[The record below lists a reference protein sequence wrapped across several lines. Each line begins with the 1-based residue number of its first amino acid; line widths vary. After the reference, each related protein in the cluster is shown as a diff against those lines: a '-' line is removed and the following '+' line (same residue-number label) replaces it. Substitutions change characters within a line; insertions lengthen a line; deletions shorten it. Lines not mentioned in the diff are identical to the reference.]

1 MSDWVLHHS
10 EEDLPGMP
18 ALGIF
23 REVLYE
29 KLSNGKLRW
38 LDNDLFDMLYL
49 TTAAGYCDYVVGE
62 RSHTSH
68 IANALR
74 RLGRADKLHRH
85 IQSLMKQLAVSA
97 VSL

>member
-38 LDNDLFDMLYL
+38 LDPSF
-49 TTAAGYCDYVVGE
+49 AHGVVW
-62 RSHTSH
+62 
-68 IANALR
+68 LR
-74 RLGRADKLHRH
+74 Y
-85 IQSLMKQLAVSA
+85 
-97 VSL
+97 

>member
-1 MSDWVLHHS
+1 MSDWALHHS

-23 REVLYE
+23 REVLYV
-29 KLSNGKLRW
+29 KLSDGKLRW
-38 LDNDLFDMLYL
+38 ADNDLFDMVYL
-49 TTAAGYCDYVVGE
+49 TTAAGDCDYVVGE
-62 RSHTSH
+62 RAHTAH

-85 IQSLMKQLAVSA
+85 LQLRQ
-97 VSL
+97 L